1 MQTPDSIEAALARL
15 MPPALSESGQRS
27 IEALL
32 DELAGVTPAV
42 TGRRSFKLRPAWLT
56 VPLGI
61 AAALVAWVSLAPRE
75 QAALPRLAGLVTA
88 AQPAA
93 AEPEANSGLVL
104 VSESDRIENVS
115 DGGWMGDPDG
125 EAMTAVRVRVVEANT
140 FRDEESGIVV
150 QVSDPRDEV
159 ILTPVSVF

>member
-27 IEALL
+27 IEAML
-32 DELAGVTPAV
+32 DELAGATPV
-42 TGRRSFKLRPAWLT
+42 VRRPWSFTLRPVLIALPT
-56 VPLGI
+56 GI
-61 AAALVAWVSLAPRE
+61 AAALVAWLSLVPR
-75 QAALPRLAGLVTA
+75 
-88 AQPAA
+88 QPAA
-93 AEPEANSGLVL
+93 PPLVAKPTTVTAELPSRLLLVR
-104 VSESDRIENVS
+104 ESDRVETVA
-115 DGGWMGDPDG
+115 DAGWLGDPDG
-125 EAMTAVRVRVVEANT
+125 DAMTAVRVRVVEANT